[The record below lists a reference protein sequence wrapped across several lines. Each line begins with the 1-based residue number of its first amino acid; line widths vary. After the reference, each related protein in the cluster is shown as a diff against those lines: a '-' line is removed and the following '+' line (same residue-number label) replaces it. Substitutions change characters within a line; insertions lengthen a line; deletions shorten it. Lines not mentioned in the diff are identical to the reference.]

1 MNLFLGS
8 DPRPIHF
15 VGIAGSG
22 MSPLAQVA
30 LKRGVVVTGSDRFP
44 EGAPDL
50 VGLGAHIARDH
61 DVGLVEAARALITS
75 AAIPADHPEVVRAKE
90 LGIPIVPRKEA
101 LAELVRGK
109 ATVAVAGTHGKTTT
123 TVMATKALTGAGFAP
138 TGLAGGR
145 VPEWGGNAKIGGD
158 DLFVV
163 EADEYDQAF
172 LTLYPQVAVINNFE
186 WEHLESYGGSGQA
199 LEDAFVEFAG
209 RADRVLIGSD
219 DPGAEAVA
227 EKLGVPIWR
236 FGTAGPDIVIESL
249 MTVSQGI
256 GAKIMFPGGERVT
269 IELGVPGIHNVRN
282 AAAALGTVAAMG
294 GELEVA
300 ADALTGFGGV
310 GRRFER
316 VGWVA
321 DVMVVDDYAHHP
333 TEIAVTL
340 DAALTLYP
348 NRRLVVVFQPHLY
361 SRTAVLA
368 DRMGASLRG
377 SDVVFVTDVYA
388 AREDPV
394 PGVTGA
400 LVAEAAKSQGLDV
413 RYAPDRQELLD
424 LVAAEVRAGDLVM
437 TLGAGDITTL
447 GGALLRRLAE
457 S

>member
-8 DPRPIHF
+8 DGRPIHF

-30 LKRGVVVTGSDRFP
+30 LRRGVAVTGSDRFP

-50 VGLGAHIARDH
+50 IGLGARVVRDH
-61 DVGLVEAARALITS
+61 DVGLVEAARAIIAS
-75 AAIPADHPEVVRAKE
+75 AAIPTDHPEMVRARE
-90 LGIPIVPRKEA
+90 LGIPIVPRKDA
-101 LAELVRGK
+101 LAELVRGHR
-109 ATVAVAGTHGKTTT
+109 TVAVAGTHGKTTT
-123 TVMATKALTGAGFAP
+123 TVMATKALAGAAFAP

-145 VPEWGGNAKIGGD
+145 VPEWGGNAKVGGD

-186 WEHLESYGGSGQA
+186 WEHLESYGGSGQR

-209 RADRVLIGSD
+209 RAERVLIGSD
-219 DPGAEAVA
+219 DRGAQAIAGRLE
-227 EKLGVPIWR
+227 VPVWR
-236 FGTAGPDIVIESL
+236 FGSTGPDIVIESL
-249 MTVSQGI
+249 MPVSQGV
-256 GAKIMFPGGERVT
+256 GARIAFPGGERVT
-269 IELGVPGIHNVRN
+269 VELGVPGVHNVRN
-282 AAAALGTVAAMG
+282 AAAALGTVAALG
-294 GELEVA
+294 GNLDAA

-316 VGWVA
+316 IGSVA

-340 DAALTLYP
+340 DAAHTMYP
-348 NRRLVVVFQPHLY
+348 SRRLVVVFQPHLY

-368 DRMGASLRG
+368 DRMGESLRG

-413 RYAPDRQELLD
+413 RYAPARQELLD
-424 LVAAEVRAGDLVM
+424 LVVAEVRAGDLVM

-447 GGALLRRLAE
+447 GSALLRRLAG